1 MRTVLAFVGA
11 ALLGVA
17 LGAGTFQAAEAK
29 KPKKPK
35 YTIKQVMETAHKEKL
50 LNKVAD
56 GKADKDEKKELLE
69 LYVALSQNKPP
80 KGTLKDWKKRTGAMV
95 AAAKAVVA
103 GKKGAEKKL
112 GATVDCMACHMRHRP
127 KKDE

>member
-11 ALLGVA
+11 TVLGLLA
-17 LGAGTFQAAEAK
+17 GAGVYQAAEA
-29 KPKKPK
+29 KKPK
-35 YTIKQVMETAHKEKL
+35 YTIKQVMENAHKEGL
-50 LNKVAD
+50 LKKIVE

-69 LYVALSQNKPP
+69 YYQALAANKPP
-80 KGTLKDWKKRTGAMV
+80 KGELKDWKKRTKAMV

-112 GATVDCMACHMRHRP
+112 GATVVCADCHSLHRP